1 MKILPRAQIFR
12 CFEIELFKKNL
23 IDSLVP
29 IFENREKVAKS
40 FYPTPTE
47 LNPVVLK
54 LLFVVVFLLK
64 VHEKRKRLKF
74 QGRSVTKKRKCYIF
88 IYF

>member
-40 FYPTPTE
+40 FHPTPPE
-47 LNPVVLK
+47 LNPLVLK
-54 LLFVVVFLLK
+54 LLFCFFFFFK
-64 VHEKRKRLKF
+64 FMRKEN
-74 QGRSVTKKRKCYIF
+74 G
-88 IYF
+88 